1 VRQVFDQAVAKQ
13 QAGDLA
19 GAAALMRAAAD
30 TGDARSIQRLAKMYE
45 RGEGVPRDPG
55 QARAL
60 TERAAQRGNSQAMH
74 NLGVYYAEGEGPSR
88 DLGKAAE
95 NFRRAA
101 SRGVTDSQ
109 FNLGAMAEQGMGGP
123 RSEREAYYWYSVAG
137 RSGDR
142 DAASKARELAARLPA
157 AERAAEDQRVAQFR
171 AEASPGD

>member
-1 VRQVFDQAVAKQ
+1 MCAKQ

-45 RGEGVPRDPG
+45 RGEGVARDPA

-60 TERAAQRGNSQAMH
+60 TERAATRGNSQAMH
-74 NLGVYYAEGEGPSR
+74 NLGVYYAEGEGAGR

-101 SRGVTDSQ
+101 NRGVTDSQ
-109 FNLGAMAEQGMGGP
+109 FNLGAMAEQGLGGEK
-123 RSEREAYYWYSVAG
+123 SEREAYYWYSIAG

-142 DAASKARELAARLPA
+142 DAAAKSRELGARLPA
-157 AERAAEDQRVAQFR
+157 AEKVAEDRRAAQFR
-171 AEASPGD
+171 PEPSNGD